1 MGPLLFTL
9 YVNDLPQAVVQ
20 GKIKQ
25 YAYDTTLYC
34 ASDSYKDLSDSLNT
48 DLEEVA
54 KWVERNGLRLN
65 EMKTQMLPLS
75 RKRRSKEL
83 ENVVVKLKGQ

>member
-25 YAYDTTLYC
+25 YADDTTLYC
-34 ASDSYKDLSDSLNT
+34 ASDSHKVLSDSLST